1 VKIATRQTR
10 SGRFDSGRDVRGQN
24 SNKETSMKFTSF
36 GAAREVTGSNHII
49 DTGNSRIMID
59 CGMFQGHRIESERK
73 NELMEYDPASIDAL
87 VLTHGHCDHCCRIP
101 LLVKNG
107 FKGNIYATP
116 ATRDIASLVMAD
128 TAHIQQKD
136 AKWLKKK
143 RPDHPFKPLFDNED
157 VTRSLDHFVTI
168 SYNREFF
175 LPDGVKATFYDAGHI
190 LGSAI
195 TVLTFPDGTRMGFTG
210 DLGRAGL
217 PIIRDPEPIPDLDY
231 LVCESTYGN
240 RLHDPIDD
248 AMEELAQVVAR
259 THDRGG
265 KIIIPAF
272 AVERT
277 QEVIYFL
284 HRLMNDGRIPK
295 MDIYIDSPMASN
307 ATTIFRVHQECY
319 DESVREHFLAEY
331 KNPFGFESLHYTT
344 DVSESKRINEI
355 DKPMIIISSS
365 GMCEAGRIL
374 HHLKNN
380 IEDPKNTII
389 IVGFMAAHT
398 LGRRIAERR
407 PEVRIFGQPYKLKAQ
422 VKILNT
428 FSAHADYNEIIEYVS
443 KLDLDKLKR
452 VFLVHGEDDALES
465 LSGKMTDIGVRDIQ
479 IVDPKTDYHLS
490 INDR

>member
-1 VKIATRQTR
+1 
-10 SGRFDSGRDVRGQN
+10 
-24 SNKETSMKFTSF
+24 MKLTSF
-36 GAAREVTGSNHII
+36 GAAREVTGSSHVI
-49 DTGNSRIMID
+49 DTGNSKIMID
-59 CGMFQGHRIESERK
+59 CGMFQGHRLESERK
-73 NELMEYDPASIDAL
+73 NKIMDYDPASIDA
-87 VLTHGHCDHCCRIP
+87 VILTHGHCDHCCRIP

-107 FKGNIYATP
+107 FRGNIYTTP

-136 AKWLKKK
+136 AKWLQKK
-143 RPDHPFKPLFDNED
+143 RPDHPFTPLFDNED
-157 VTRSLDHFVTI
+157 VTKSLDQFVTI
-168 SYNREFF
+168 SYNREFY
-175 LPDGVKATFYDAGHI
+175 LPDGIKGEFFDAGHI
-190 LGSAI
+190 LGSAV
-195 TVLTFPDGTRMGFTG
+195 TVLTFPDGKKMAFTG

-217 PIIRDPEPIPDLDY
+217 PIIRDPQKIPGVDY

-248 AMEELAQVVAR
+248 AMRELAEVVSQ
-259 THDRGG
+259 TYERGG
-265 KIIIPAF
+265 KVIIPAF

-284 HRLMNDGRIPK
+284 HRLMNDDKIPR

-331 KNPFGFESLHYTT
+331 KNPFGFENLHYTT

-355 DKPMIIISSS
+355 HEPMIIVSSS

-380 IEDPKNTII
+380 IEDPRNTII
-389 IVGFMAAHT
+389 IVGYMAAHT

-407 PEVRIFGQPYKLKAQ
+407 QEVKIFGQPYELRAQ

-428 FSAHADYNEIIEYVS
+428 FSAHADYNEILEYVG
-443 KLDLDKLKR
+443 KLDTGKLQK

-465 LSGKMTDIGVRDIQ
+465 LSEKMTAINIHNIQ
-479 IVDPKTDYHLS
+479 IVEPKTDYE
-490 INDR
+490 I

>member
-1 VKIATRQTR
+1 
-10 SGRFDSGRDVRGQN
+10 
-24 SNKETSMKFTSF
+24 MKLTSF
-36 GAAREVTGSNHII
+36 GAAREVTGSSHVI
-49 DTGNSRIMID
+49 DTGKSKIMID
-59 CGMFQGHRIESERK
+59 CGMFQGHRLESERK
-73 NELMEYDPASIDAL
+73 NKIMDYDPASIDA
-87 VLTHGHCDHCCRIP
+87 VILTHGHCDHCCRIP

-107 FKGNIYATP
+107 FRGNIYTTP

-136 AKWLKKK
+136 AKWLQKK
-143 RPDHPFKPLFDNED
+143 RPDHPFTPLFDNED
-157 VTRSLDHFVTI
+157 VTKSLDQFVTI
-168 SYNREFF
+168 SYNREFY
-175 LPDGVKATFYDAGHI
+175 LPDGIKGEFFDAGHI
-190 LGSAI
+190 LGSAV
-195 TVLTFPDGTRMGFTG
+195 TVLTFPDGKKMAFTG

-217 PIIRDPEPIPDLDY
+217 PIIRDPQKIPDVDY

-248 AMEELAQVVAR
+248 AMRDLAEVVSE
-259 THDRGG
+259 TYERGG
-265 KIIIPAF
+265 KVIIPAF

-284 HRLMNDGRIPK
+284 HRLMNDDKIPR

-331 KNPFGFESLHYTT
+331 KNPFGFENLHYTT

-355 DKPMIIISSS
+355 HEPMIIVSSS

-380 IEDPKNTII
+380 IEDPRNTII
-389 IVGFMAAHT
+389 IVGYMAAHT

-407 PEVRIFGQPYKLKAQ
+407 QEVKIFGQPYELRAQ

-428 FSAHADYNEIIEYVS
+428 FSAHADYNEILEYVG
-443 KLDLDKLKR
+443 KLDSGKLQK

-465 LSGKMTDIGVRDIQ
+465 LSEKMAAINIHNIQ
-479 IVDPKTDYHLS
+479 IVDPETEYQ
-490 INDR
+490 I

>member
-1 VKIATRQTR
+1 
-10 SGRFDSGRDVRGQN
+10 
-24 SNKETSMKFTSF
+24 MKLTSF
-36 GAAREVTGSNHII
+36 GAAREVTGSSHVI
-49 DTGNSRIMID
+49 DTGKSKIMID
-59 CGMFQGHRIESERK
+59 CGMFQGHRLESERK
-73 NELMEYDPASIDAL
+73 NKIMDYDPASIDA
-87 VLTHGHCDHCCRIP
+87 VILTHGHCDHCCRIP

-107 FKGNIYATP
+107 FRGNIYTTP

-136 AKWLKKK
+136 AKWLQKK
-143 RPDHPFKPLFDNED
+143 RPDHPFTPLFDNED
-157 VTRSLDHFVTI
+157 VTKSLDQFVTI
-168 SYNREFF
+168 SYNREFY
-175 LPDGVKATFYDAGHI
+175 LPDGIKGEFFDAGHI
-190 LGSAI
+190 LGSAV
-195 TVLTFPDGTRMGFTG
+195 TVLTFPDGKKMAFTG

-217 PIIRDPEPIPDLDY
+217 PIIRDPQKIPDVDY

-248 AMEELAQVVAR
+248 AMRDLAEVVSE
-259 THDRGG
+259 TYERGG
-265 KIIIPAF
+265 KVIIPAF

-284 HRLMNDGRIPK
+284 HRLMNDDKIPR

-331 KNPFGFESLHYTT
+331 KNPFGFENLHYTT

-355 DKPMIIISSS
+355 HEPMIIVSSS

-380 IEDPKNTII
+380 IEDPRNTII
-389 IVGFMAAHT
+389 IVGYMAAHT

-407 PEVRIFGQPYKLKAQ
+407 QEVKIFGQPYELRAQ

-428 FSAHADYNEIIEYVS
+428 FSAHADYNEILEYVG
-443 KLDLDKLKR
+443 KLDSGKLQK

-465 LSGKMTDIGVRDIQ
+465 LSEKMEAINIHNIQ
-479 IVDPKTDYHLS
+479 IVDPETEYQ
-490 INDR
+490 I

>member
-1 VKIATRQTR
+1 MKL
-10 SGRFDSGRDVRGQN
+10 
-24 SNKETSMKFTSF
+24 TSY
-36 GAAREVTGSNHII
+36 GAAREVTGSNHLI

-73 NELMEYDPASIDAL
+73 NKTMDYDPSTIDAL

-136 AKWLKKK
+136 AKWLQKK
-143 RPDHPFKPLFDNED
+143 RPGHPFTPLFDNED
-157 VTRSLDHFVTI
+157 VTKSLDQFVTI
-168 SYNREFF
+168 SYNREFY
-175 LPDGVKATFYDAGHI
+175 LPDGIKGEFFDAGHI
-190 LGSAI
+190 LGSALTI
-195 TVLTFPDGTRMGFTG
+195 LTFPDGTRMGFTG

-217 PIIRDPEPIPDLDY
+217 PIIRDPQTIPDVDY

-248 AMEELAQVVAR
+248 AMNELAQVVSE
-259 THDRGG
+259 TYERGG
-265 KIIIPAF
+265 KVIIPAF

-284 HRLMNDGRIPK
+284 HRLMDDGLVPR

-319 DESVREHFLAEY
+319 DETVREHFLADY
-331 KNPFGFESLHYTT
+331 KNPFGFENLHYTT
-344 DVSESKRINEI
+344 DVSESKRLNDI
-355 DKPMIIISSS
+355 DKPMIIVSSS

-380 IEDPKNTII
+380 IEDPKNTVI
-389 IVGFMAAHT
+389 IVGFMAANT
-398 LGRRIAERR
+398 LGRRIADRL
-407 PEVRIFGQPYKLKAQ
+407 PEVKIFGQPYKLKAR

-428 FSAHADYNEIIEYVS
+428 FSAHADYNEILDYLG
-443 KLDLDKLKR
+443 KLDKTRLKR

-465 LSGKMTDIGVRDIQ
+465 LRDKMGEIGVGNIQ
-479 IVDPKTDYHLS
+479 IVEPKTEYDIS
-490 INDR
+490 